1 LLGLLY
7 LWLQSDVMLTQ
18 IPDLLNDWLR
28 QWGFFNAALIY
39 IILYTVR
46 PLTLFP
52 ASLLTIASG
61 LVFGP
66 WYGVLF
72 TIIGENC
79 SANLAFVVAR
89 WFGRDWVQAR
99 ENNDIIKWEAK
110 LSDNGLMT
118 VLIMRL
124 IYLPFDAVNFGCGLT
139 SMRQRDF
146 ALGTFIGIMP
156 GLVSFVLLGGSVA
169 SGVDNRITI
178 IGISVACF
186 LLGIIVAKRIRK
198 HNLGT
203 PQS

>member
-1 LLGLLY
+1 MLGLLY

>member
-1 LLGLLY
+1 MLGLLY

-186 LLGIIVAKRIRK
+186 LLGIIVAKRIRQ